1 MIRLALV
8 LLAASTLTIACWPTP
23 ARRARKLSRRSPKA
37 RPSAPTVST
46 STGSIVA
53 DVRTLAA
60 LTGTGPLVLAFSPYQ
75 QRGTVKH
82 VPAIGFGLPALV
94 VHPDHRDEISR
105 AHEYGQLP
113 ERLRVY

>member
-1 MIRLALV
+1 MIRLTLV
-8 LLAASTLTIACWPTP
+8 LLAVAALTINWQHGP
-23 ARRARKLSRRSPKA
+23 ARLARKLSRRSPKA
-37 RPSAPTVST
+37 RSSAPTLTTSST
-46 STGSIVA
+46 SIVA

-75 QRGTVKH
+75 PRGSVKH

-94 VHPDHRDEISR
+94 VHPDHRAEISR